1 MSDTDTKK
9 DFNQNYLA
17 DKLHS
22 IGDKLGDAYGE
33 PLLNE
38 LLARMERTVSHF
50 NEEVDVMV
58 KTLTS
63 RTKNQ
68 RRLLASMRGEDPNLI
83 DIELSDLEKKLEA
96 KDKSKSNSSADSK
109 EEEEPKKKMFSFFK
123 KKKKK

>member
-1 MSDTDTKK
+1 MSDTGTQKE
-9 DFNQNYLA
+9 FNQDYLA

-22 IGDKLGDAYGE
+22 VGDKLGDAYGE

-38 LLARMERTVSHF
+38 LITRMERTVAHF
-50 NEEVDVMV
+50 NEEVDTMV
-58 KTLTS
+58 KTLMS

-83 DIELSDLEKKLEA
+83 DVELSDLEKKLE
-96 KDKSKSNSSADSK
+96 SK
-109 EEEEPKKKMFSFFK
+109 EKTDSNASIETKKEEEPKKKKFSLFK